1 MLPSS
6 YPQGVTPIDNNGGF
20 GTANMFN
27 KPNPQQQGNM
37 GGYLGKLIAALK
49 GGQFN
54 NSVDASP
61 DNGMFR
67 GNPKDQEQAQM
78 AQSDGMPQM
87 TPYQGQQM
95 SPQMGQVNNPN
106 TMSPN
111 GQPMPNW
118 NRNYGG
124 Y

>member
-1 MLPSS
+1 MMPSWYS
-6 YPQGVTPIDNNGGF
+6 QGTTPIDNNGGF
-20 GTANMFN
+20 GTAAMMN
-27 KPNPQQQGNM
+27 KPNPNQQGNM

-54 NSVDASP
+54 NSVDAN
-61 DNGMFR
+61 DNNGMFT
-67 GNPKDQEQAQM
+67 GNPKEQE
-78 AQSDGMPQM
+78 QM
-87 TPYQGQQM
+87 TPYQGQPIA
-95 SPQMGQVNNPN
+95 PQMGQVNNPN

-118 NRNYGG
+118 NRQYGG